1 MKKGSRLV
9 LDLLREGAVTVPSLF
24 IFGGRFMPFIYGR
37 RLKGISRQDDGK
49 GEAKNDQQKRK
60 RKPLK
65 NERRKRVWQQMW
77 KVFFP

>member
-1 MKKGSRLV
+1 MS
-9 LDLLREGAVTVPSLF
+9 
-24 IFGGRFMPFIYGR
+24 FIYGR
-37 RLKGISRQDDGK
+37 RLKRISRQDDGIR
-49 GEAKNDQQKRK
+49 EARNDKQKRK